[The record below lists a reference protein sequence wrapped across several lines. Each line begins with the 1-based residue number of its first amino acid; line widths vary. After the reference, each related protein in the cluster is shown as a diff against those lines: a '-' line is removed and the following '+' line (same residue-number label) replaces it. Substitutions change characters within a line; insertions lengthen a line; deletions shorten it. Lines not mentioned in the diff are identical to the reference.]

1 MLGIKGSRDSG
12 QRVAENIGSKTDSA
26 GIFRIKGNAIGI
38 DLAAKP
44 HNNTG
49 FAILNGMIARTMFLR
64 GDDEIVDHT
73 FRDKPSVMAIDAP
86 LSLPKGRC
94 CANDDCQCSRYGI
107 SRQADR
113 LLLKKGIRGFWP
125 LLPTMKPLT
134 LRGLKLRETFE
145 KHGFK
150 VIEVFPSATQK
161 ILDIPTKK
169 AGKEKLYRGLTDLG
183 ITLTTENPSNHEL
196 DAVTAALTGSCY
208 LAGHYEAVG
217 DKDEGQVLVPANPC
231 YYEHN

>member
-1 MLGIKGSRDSG
+1 MMDIAR
-12 QRVAENIGSKTDSA
+12 
-26 GIFRIKGNAIGI
+26 IFRESDSIIGI

-44 HNNTG
+44 GNPTG
-49 FAILNGMIARTMFLR
+49 FAILEVMNVRTILVK
-64 GDDEIVDHT
+64 GDNDIVSEVLEIG
-73 FRDKPSVMAIDAP
+73 PSIIAIDAP

-94 CANDDCQCSRYGI
+94 CASDDCQCSGYGI

-134 LRGLKLRETFE
+134 LRGIHLRGAFE

-161 ILDIPTKK
+161 ILGIPTKK
-169 AGKEKLYRGLTDLG
+169 VGKEKLCKGLTNLG
-183 ITLTTENPSNHEL
+183 INLTLSH
-196 DAVTAALTGSCY
+196 
-208 LAGHYEAVG
+208 
-217 DKDEGQVLVPANPC
+217 
-231 YYEHN
+231 